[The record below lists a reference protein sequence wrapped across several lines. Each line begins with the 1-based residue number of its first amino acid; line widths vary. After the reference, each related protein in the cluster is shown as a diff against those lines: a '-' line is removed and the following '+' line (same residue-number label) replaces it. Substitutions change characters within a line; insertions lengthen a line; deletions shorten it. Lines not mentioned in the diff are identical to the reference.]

1 MDFSKWNLTYNA
13 AAHFAAKEKY
23 PNGLLQELAA
33 SGEESLDALCWAL
46 EELSRQ
52 GERIRRSLGYDPI
65 QTLKAEDFKNLIRP
79 VDLLPAKTA
88 VLDAVNKGR
97 APTQEDEKEIDEV
110 LAELQKKTGKN

>member
-46 EELSRQ
+46 EELS
-52 GERIRRSLGYDPI
+52 
-65 QTLKAEDFKNLIRP
+65 
-79 VDLLPAKTA
+79 V
-88 VLDAVNKGR
+88 KGSEY
-97 APTQEDEKEIDEV
+97 AEV
-110 LAELQKKTGKN
+110 LGMTRYRR